1 MRTES
6 MSGGVH
12 SEGGRLEQEKIE
24 DRKEEGID
32 PVLEPPG
39 RKHDCCLI
47 DFRTVKPF
55 SSFG

>member
-1 MRTES
+1 

-12 SEGGRLEQEKIE
+12 SEGGRLDQEKIE

-39 RKHDCCLI
+39 RKHDCCFI